1 MKRIIS
7 LLISVIL
14 LANLLGSALMATL
27 KTMKPLKKLANR
39 NRTFNNSEKYLGI
52 TFDME
57 SDSHLSNNLPQH
69 PMPTGAAVA
78 FLLGGGSKP
87 PPYNMVVRRKSFR
100 ASSATNSAP
109 MPPG

>member
-52 TFDME
+52 TFDVE
-57 SDSHLSNNLPQH
+57 SDSCLSNSEPQH
-69 PMPTGAAVA
+69 PMSTGAAVA
-78 FLLGGGSKP
+78 YLCQYMILKAF
-87 PPYNMVVRRKSFR
+87 
-100 ASSATNSAP
+100 SATNSAP